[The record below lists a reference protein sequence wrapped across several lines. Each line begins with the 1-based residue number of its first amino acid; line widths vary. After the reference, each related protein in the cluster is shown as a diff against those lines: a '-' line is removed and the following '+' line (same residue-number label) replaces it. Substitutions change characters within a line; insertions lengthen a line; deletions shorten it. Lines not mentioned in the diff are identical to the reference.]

1 MTPRHSANQ
10 QTAYCRNRI
19 LRQTPLEKS
28 GRDGGTVCLHC
39 LIFCWR
45 NRKKFAARITA
56 AALSFAAAFC
66 ARSRIRGGFRNH
78 LHRRLFMLRNRFQ
91 QCAVILRRRFQKRRN
106 WLKKRAVILRRGF
119 QKRSFLLAVR
129 FMSGFRFCLCN
140 FGNRVRLRF
149 RSGFLRD
156 GFARFRLFLRRCG
169 CGNITHNT
177 IDDRIH
183 RIPLSAPRLK
193 LRTFA
198 GVREVTGLNQHRRTR
213 YIFYDIKARMADA
226 AVIRLCF
233 PHELTLD
240 FVCQTVVVAVKRISR
255 VNAFVDGIMRYV
267 SSPDDGAPA
276 GVSA

>member
-78 LHRRLFMLRNRFQ
+78 LHRRLFTLRDGFQ

-119 QKRSFLLAVR
+119 QKRSFLLPLQLWKPVSTAFSERVSSGRVCAVSA
-129 FMSGFRFCLCN
+129 FSPQ
-140 FGNRVRLRF
+140 VRLRK
-149 RSGFLRD
+149 
-156 GFARFRLFLRRCG
+156 
-169 CGNITHNT
+169 HN
-177 IDDRIH
+177 
-183 RIPLSAPRLK
+183 A
-193 LRTFA
+193 
-198 GVREVTGLNQHRRTR
+198 
-213 YIFYDIKARMADA
+213 
-226 AVIRLCF
+226 
-233 PHELTLD
+233 
-240 FVCQTVVVAVKRISR
+240 
-255 VNAFVDGIMRYV
+255 
-267 SSPDDGAPA
+267 
-276 GVSA
+276 